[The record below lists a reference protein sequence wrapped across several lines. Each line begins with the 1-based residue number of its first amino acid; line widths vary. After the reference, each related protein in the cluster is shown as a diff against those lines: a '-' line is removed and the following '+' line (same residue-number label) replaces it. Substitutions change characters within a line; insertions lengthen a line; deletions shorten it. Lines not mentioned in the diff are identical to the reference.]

1 MKFGMKKFRPQN
13 NRFYLS
19 RKLVA
24 VVTIFIFMASLLVV
38 LTNFSINLIAASRDY
53 TALISS
59 WSEYYYKEN
68 LAIEKF
74 GRTGDPA
81 AFETYT
87 LLKKD
92 KTQLHEPINELFKP
106 ETDAKIIFS
115 TLRSD
120 EVYPNEISVL
130 IAAFNWFYELDSIPN
145 LKKNWERLNDIDDR
159 QHQIVVKLY
168 WEWESQKPHKKQ
180 INTYLTNINQLRKQ
194 WNRENKEL
202 MQQVGIASL
211 EVKRFGLWI
220 SVILGILLVLIG
232 IVVSVRANKSIGRWE
247 HSLYEKEILLAEIH
261 HRVKNNLA
269 VISGLL
275 ELENLQN
282 KNPEEALTE
291 SRNRIQSM
299 AMIHEILYQSDSFSQ
314 IRLDTYVE
322 ELADYICKTY
332 ITKEQQVQL
341 KTDLQKVTLNINQA
355 VPVGLILNEL
365 LANAIEHG
373 LDKSDK
379 GILSIEL
386 NEKDGIIQ
394 LKIQDNGKGLP
405 DNFDHKNTKSTGF
418 TIINA
423 LIQQLEA
430 TLSVKTNSGATIV
443 INFERSNSSGS
454 SSALL

>member
-1 MKFGMKKFRPQN
+1 
-13 NRFYLS
+13 
-19 RKLVA
+19 
-24 VVTIFIFMASLLVV
+24 
-38 LTNFSINLIAASRDY
+38 
-53 TALISS
+53 
-59 WSEYYYKEN
+59 
-68 LAIEKF
+68 
-74 GRTGDPA
+74 
-81 AFETYT
+81 
-87 LLKKD
+87 
-92 KTQLHEPINELFKP
+92 
-106 ETDAKIIFS
+106 
-115 TLRSD
+115 
-120 EVYPNEISVL
+120 
-130 IAAFNWFYELDSIPN
+130 
-145 LKKNWERLNDIDDR
+145 
-159 QHQIVVKLY
+159 
-168 WEWESQKPHKKQ
+168 
-180 INTYLTNINQLRKQ
+180 
-194 WNRENKEL
+194 